1 MPCFFLECEPTN
13 EFARFGVALAGL
25 YAYHFVWDQL
35 AIRPTVALMVRR
47 GWLTKDKF
55 DKMRESLWK
64 NAFVATGF
72 SFGLYIGHD
81 KDWFLEPSRYYTD
94 FPYAAPEALK
104 WYYMLYLAFWFQSID
119 FMLNLS
125 SKQYTVKRKDNTEM
139 LLHHFAT
146 IALMVFSYYFD
157 LTRVG
162 MCVLMI
168 HDVNDLLLESG
179 ASRRLLRD
187 A

>member
-1 MPCFFLECEPTN
+1 MPCYFFECEPTH
-13 EFARFGVALAGL
+13 ELARFGVALAGL

-35 AIRPTVALMVRR
+35 AIRPTVALLVRR
-47 GWLTKDKF
+47 GLLGRDKF

-64 NAFVATGF
+64 NVFVTTGF
-72 SFGLYIGHD
+72 SFGLYIGLD
-81 KDWFLEPSRYYTD
+81 KDWFLEPSRYFVDY
-94 FPYAAPEALK
+94 PYAAPEELK
-104 WYYMLYLAFWFQSID
+104 WYYMLYLAFWVQSID
-119 FMLNLS
+119 FMLNLT
-125 SKQYTVKRKDNTEM
+125 SKQYTVKRKDNAEM

-157 LTRVG
+157 LTRIG

-179 ASRRLLRD
+179 T
-187 A
+187 